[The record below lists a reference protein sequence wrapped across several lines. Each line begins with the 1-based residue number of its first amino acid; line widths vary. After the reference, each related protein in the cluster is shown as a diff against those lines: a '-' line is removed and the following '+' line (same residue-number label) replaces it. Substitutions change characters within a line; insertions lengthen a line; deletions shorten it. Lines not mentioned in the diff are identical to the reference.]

1 MSTATVPGLSAQT
14 RLLVVAPH
22 PDDETLAT
30 GVLIQQVMAAGGR
43 VRILLLTDGD
53 TNPWPQRWLE
63 RRWRIDAGDRQRW
76 GRRRRVEVHRALDR
90 LGVPATELQPL
101 GWPDMGLLALLRD
114 DATAALDALV
124 AAIDAFA
131 PSLVALPALGD
142 RHPDHGAAHVMCRLA
157 LARRG
162 APVTRLDY
170 PVHGGREEGPV
181 AVLGAAT
188 PVQRQRKLSALAEHA
203 TQMALSG
210 GRMRGLAERP
220 ERYVVPDRRE
230 VPREGRLPWRPPGA
244 LHPFLRLLV
253 AGPGGVSDRPWRQWP
268 LRREA
273 DGGYRLDMA
282 GLASGDPCF
291 ARLHLDWPSPWI
303 FDHWGWCRL

>member
-1 MSTATVPGLSAQT
+1 MPELSAQT

-30 GVLIQQVMAAGGR
+30 GALIQQVMAAGGR

-63 RRWRIDAGDRQRW
+63 RRWRIDAGARRRW
-76 GRRRRVEVHRALDR
+76 GQRRRIEVHRALDR

-131 PSLVALPALGD
+131 PSLLALPALGD

-162 APVTRLDY
+162 VPVTRLAY

-220 ERYVVPDRRE
+220 ERYVVQDGRE
-230 VPREGRLPWRPPGA
+230 APRGGRLPWQPPGA

-253 AGPGGVSDRPWRQWP
+253 AGPGGVSDRPWRRWP
-268 LRREA
+268 LLREA
-273 DGGYRLDMA
+273 DGGYLLDMDD
-282 GLASGDPCF
+282 LAPGDPCF

>member
-1 MSTATVPGLSAQT
+1 MSTVPVPELSART

-30 GVLIQQVMAAGGR
+30 GVLIQQVMAAGGHVR
-43 VRILLLTDGD
+43 VLLLTDGD
-53 TNPWPQRWLE
+53 ANPWPQRWLE

-90 LGVPATELQPL
+90 LGVPSTGLLPL
-101 GWPDMGLLALLRD
+101 GWPDLGLLARLRD
-114 DATAALDALV
+114 DAAVTLDALV
-124 AAIDAFA
+124 AAIGAFA
-131 PSLVALPALGD
+131 PNLVALPALGD

-162 APVTRLDY
+162 GSVAWLAY
-170 PVHGGREEGPV
+170 AVHGGHAGEPAIAFGEGAP
-181 AVLGAAT
+181 A
-188 PVQRQRKLSALAEHA
+188 QRQRKLSALGEHA

-210 GRMRGLAERP
+210 GRLRGLAARP
-220 ERYVVPDRRE
+220 ERYGQPDGRE
-230 VPREGRLPWRPPGA
+230 VSSGGRLPWQPPSV
-244 LHPFLRLLV
+244 LHPFLRLLL
-253 AGPGGVSDRPWRQWP
+253 ASPDGVSDRPWRQWP
-268 LRREA
+268 VKREA

-282 GLASGDPCF
+282 AFASEGPCF